1 MVMMMNGTEQ
11 PGIYLRTMA
20 DMLGE
25 WELIRHDE
33 GESESRGRNATS
45 RSYSKTFL
53 RALVSQIEQETGQPF
68 ALQEKM
74 LWTPDEGFFL
84 QELHLERLDASA
96 AAFGIPYDPHKL
108 RTLIQKQML
117 DLVQPTVLTIQLT
130 LQSVL
135 HLDKSSYDGPVRH
148 EPLQLT
154 IASSPINRHSP
165 LLYYSTTYPLFD
177 QYVISQPHKD
187 ALLLWNE
194 RGELTQTTVGNIV
207 IEQNG
212 ELCTPPLASG
222 VVPGTFRAE
231 LLNTEKIKE
240 TTLYLED
247 VLFCGRAWIIDSIY
261 RWRDA
266 LLV

>member
-1 MVMMMNGTEQ
+1 MVMMNGTEQ

-25 WELIRHDE
+25 WELLRQEDGE
-33 GESESRGRNATS
+33 GGPRGRNHTP

-108 RTLIQKQML
+108 RTLIQKQL
-117 DLVQPTVLTIQLT
+117 FDLVQPTILTIQLT

-135 HLDKSSYDGPVRH
+135 HLHKNSYDGPAMP

-154 IASSPINRHSP
+154 VASSPINRHSP

-187 ALLLWNE
+187 GLLLWNE
-194 RGELTQTTVGNIV
+194 RSI
-207 IEQNG
+207 
-212 ELCTPPLASG
+212 
-222 VVPGTFRAE
+222 
-231 LLNTEKIKE
+231 IK
-240 TTLYLED
+240 
-247 VLFCGRAWIIDSIY
+247 
-261 RWRDA
+261 
-266 LLV
+266 